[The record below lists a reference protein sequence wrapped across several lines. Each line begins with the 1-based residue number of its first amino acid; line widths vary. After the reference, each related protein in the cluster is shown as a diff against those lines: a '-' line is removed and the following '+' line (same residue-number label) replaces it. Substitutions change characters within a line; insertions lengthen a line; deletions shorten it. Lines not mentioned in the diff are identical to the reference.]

1 MILSPRGPD
10 LPARGFYYGE
20 FMCRFKTPYSKAV
33 RAPSRGILFTEPSQ
47 TDQSSLEETT
57 IDYYLRRYAA
67 TGIDPA
73 AGRLEAAQ
81 FGDFSSIDDFRS
93 AQTKVAAVKSGFE
106 SLTAKERAQF
116 DNNFSNYVEFILNP
130 ENAKA
135 AQDMGFLHAPIVEGM
150 KNEKESQ
157 PVEAN
162 ASEDSQPS
170 LVDGE
175 KASS

>member
-1 MILSPRGPD
+1 
-10 LPARGFYYGE
+10 
-20 FMCRFKTPYSKAV
+20 MCHFRTPYSKAV
-33 RAPSRGILFTEPSQ
+33 RAPSHGILFTEPSQ

-81 FGDFSSIDDFRS
+81 FGDFSSVDDFRS
-93 AQTKVAAVKSGFE
+93 AQSKVAAVKSGFE
-106 SLTAKERAQF
+106 SLSAQERAQF
-116 DNNFSNYVEFILNP
+116 DNNFANYVEFILNP

-135 AQDMGFLHAPIVEGM
+135 AQDMGFLHAPIVKEM
-150 KNEKESQ
+150 KNAKETQ
-157 PVEAN
+157 P
-162 ASEDSQPS
+162 ASETVAEVSQS
-170 LVDGE
+170 SSDGVE

>member
-1 MILSPRGPD
+1 
-10 LPARGFYYGE
+10 
-20 FMCRFKTPYSKAV
+20 MCHFRTPYSKAV
-33 RAPSRGILFTEPSQ
+33 RAPSHGILFTEPSQ

-57 IDYYLRRYAA
+57 IDYYLRRYAS

-93 AQTKVAAVKSGFE
+93 AQTKVAAVRSGFE
-106 SLTAKERAQF
+106 SLTAQERAQF

-150 KNEKESQ
+150 KNEKKIQ
-157 PVEAN
+157 PVTES
-162 ASEDSQPS
+162 ASEVSQPS
-170 LVDGE
+170 SSDGE
-175 KASS
+175 KAPA

>member
-20 FMCRFKTPYSKAV
+20 FMCHFRTPYSKAV

-93 AQTKVAAVKSGFE
+93 AQTKVAAVRSGFE
-106 SLTAKERAQF
+106 SLTAQERAQF

-135 AQDMGFLHAPIVEGM
+135 AQDMGFLHAPIVEEM
-150 KNEKESQ
+150 KNAKEIQPAEK
-157 PVEAN
+157 N
-162 ASEDSQPS
+162 AAEVSKSS
-170 LVDGE
+170 SSDGE
-175 KASS
+175 KAPA

>member
-1 MILSPRGPD
+1 
-10 LPARGFYYGE
+10 
-20 FMCRFKTPYSKAV
+20 MCHFRTPYSKAV
-33 RAPSRGILFTEPSQ
+33 RAPSNGILFTEPSQ

-57 IDYYLRRYAA
+57 IDYYLRRYAS

-93 AQTKVAAVKSGFE
+93 AETKVAAVRSGFE
-106 SLTAKERAQF
+106 SLTAQERAQF

-150 KNEKESQ
+150 KNEKEIQ
-157 PVEAN
+157 PVTES
-162 ASEDSQPS
+162 ASEVSHPS
-170 LVDGE
+170 SSDGE
-175 KASS
+175 KAPA

>member
-1 MILSPRGPD
+1 MILSPRGSD
-10 LPARGFYYGE
+10 LPAWGFYYGE
-20 FMCRFKTPYSKAV
+20 FMCHFRTPYSKAV
-33 RAPSRGILFTEPSQ
+33 RAPSHGILFTEPSQ
-47 TDQSSLEETT
+47 TDQSSFEETT
-57 IDYYLRRYAA
+57 IDYYLRRYAS

-81 FGDFSSIDDFRS
+81 FGDFSSVDDFRS

-106 SLTAKERAQF
+106 SLTAQERAQF

-135 AQDMGFLHAPIVEGM
+135 AQEMGFLHAPIV
-150 KNEKESQ
+150 KEMENAKEVP
-157 PVEAN
+157 PVEKN
-162 ASEDSQPS
+162 PTEVSQPS
-170 LVDGE
+170 SDGVE

>member
-1 MILSPRGPD
+1 MILSPRGSD

-20 FMCRFKTPYSKAV
+20 FMCHFRTPYSKAV
-33 RAPSRGILFTEPSQ
+33 RAPSHGILFTEPSQ

-93 AQTKVAAVKSGFE
+93 AQTKVAAVRSGFE
-106 SLTAKERAQF
+106 SLTAQERAQF

-150 KNEKESQ
+150 KHVKENQTVETNAAKVSQ
-157 PVEAN
+157 P
-162 ASEDSQPS
+162 PS
-170 LVDGE
+170 SDGE
-175 KASS
+175 KAPA

>member
-20 FMCRFKTPYSKAV
+20 FMCHFRTPYSKAV
-33 RAPSRGILFTEPSQ
+33 RAPSHGILFTEPSQ

-81 FGDFSSIDDFRS
+81 FGDFSSVDDFRS
-93 AQTKVAAVKSGFE
+93 AQTKVAAVRSGFE
-106 SLTAKERAQF
+106 SLTAQERAQF

-150 KNEKESQ
+150 KNVKENQ
-157 PVEAN
+157 PVETN
-162 ASEDSQPS
+162 AAEVSQPPS
-170 LVDGE
+170 SDGE
-175 KASS
+175 KAPA

>member
-1 MILSPRGPD
+1 MILSPRGLD

-20 FMCRFKTPYSKAV
+20 FMCHFRTPYSKAV
-33 RAPSRGILFTEPSQ
+33 RAPSHGILFTEPSQ

-106 SLTAKERAQF
+106 SLTAQERAQF

-150 KNEKESQ
+150 KNVKEDQ
-157 PVEAN
+157 PVETN
-162 ASEDSQPS
+162 AAEVSQPPS
-170 LVDGE
+170 SDGE
-175 KASS
+175 KTPA

>member
-1 MILSPRGPD
+1 MILSPRGLD

-20 FMCRFKTPYSKAV
+20 FMCHFRTPYSKAV
-33 RAPSRGILFTEPSQ
+33 RAPSHGILFTEPSQ

-106 SLTAKERAQF
+106 SLTAQERAQF

-135 AQDMGFLHAPIVEGM
+135 AEEMGFLHAPIVVGM
-150 KNEKESQ
+150 KHDKENQ
-157 PVEAN
+157 QTEAN
-162 ASEDSQPS
+162 TAEVVPPS
-170 LVDGE
+170 SSDGE
-175 KASS
+175 KTSA

>member
-20 FMCRFKTPYSKAV
+20 FMCHFRTPYSKAV
-33 RAPSRGILFTEPSQ
+33 RAPSHGILFTEPSQ

-93 AQTKVAAVKSGFE
+93 AQTKVAAVRSGFE
-106 SLTAKERAQF
+106 SLTAQERAQF

-150 KNEKESQ
+150 KDVKENQPVKTNAAEVSQ
-157 PVEAN
+157 P
-162 ASEDSQPS
+162 PS
-170 LVDGE
+170 SDGE
-175 KASS
+175 KAPA

>member
-1 MILSPRGPD
+1 MILSPRGLD

-20 FMCRFKTPYSKAV
+20 FMCHFRTPYSKAV
-33 RAPSRGILFTEPSQ
+33 RAPSHGILFTEPSQ

-93 AQTKVAAVKSGFE
+93 AQTKVAAVRSGFE
-106 SLTAKERAQF
+106 SLTAQERAQF

-150 KNEKESQ
+150 KNVKENQ
-157 PVEAN
+157 PVETN
-162 ASEDSQPS
+162 AAEVTQPS
-170 LVDGE
+170 SSDGE
-175 KASS
+175 KAPA

>member
-1 MILSPRGPD
+1 MILSPCGRSP
-10 LPARGFYYGE
+10 RTGFYYGE
-20 FMCRFKTPYSKAV
+20 FMCHFRTPYSKAV
-33 RAPSRGILFTEPSQ
+33 RAPSHGILFTEPSQ

-93 AQTKVAAVKSGFE
+93 AQTKVAAVRSGFE
-106 SLTAKERAQF
+106 SLTAQERAQF

-150 KNEKESQ
+150 KNETEVQ
-157 PVEAN
+157 PATAN
-162 ASEDSQPS
+162 AAEVSQPS
-170 LVDGE
+170 STDGE
-175 KASS
+175 KAPA

>member
-20 FMCRFKTPYSKAV
+20 FMCHFRTPYSKAV
-33 RAPSRGILFTEPSQ
+33 RAPSHGILFSEPSQ

-73 AGRLEAAQ
+73 ASRLEAAQ

-106 SLTAKERAQF
+106 SLTAQERAQF

-135 AQDMGFLHAPIVEGM
+135 AQDMGFLHAPIV
-150 KNEKESQ
+150 KEMENAKEVQ
-157 PVEAN
+157 PVEKTPT
-162 ASEDSQPS
+162 EVSQPS
-170 LVDGE
+170 SDGVE

>member
-20 FMCRFKTPYSKAV
+20 FMCHFRTPYSKAV
-33 RAPSRGILFTEPSQ
+33 RAPSHGILFTEPSQ

-93 AQTKVAAVKSGFE
+93 AQTKVAAVRSGFE
-106 SLTAKERAQF
+106 SLTAQERAQF

-150 KNEKESQ
+150 KNDKEN
-157 PVEAN
+157 PPATAN
-162 ASEDSQPS
+162 AAEVSQPS
-170 LVDGE
+170 SSDGE
-175 KASS
+175 KAPA

>member
-20 FMCRFKTPYSKAV
+20 FMCHFRTPYSKAV
-33 RAPSRGILFTEPSQ
+33 RAPSHGILFTEPSQ

-93 AQTKVAAVKSGFE
+93 AQTKVAAVRSGFE
-106 SLTAKERAQF
+106 SLTAQERAQF

-150 KNEKESQ
+150 KNVKENQ
-157 PVEAN
+157 PVETN
-162 ASEDSQPS
+162 AAEVSQPPS
-170 LVDGE
+170 SDGE
-175 KASS
+175 KAPA

>member
-20 FMCRFKTPYSKAV
+20 FMCHFRTPYSKAV
-33 RAPSRGILFTEPSQ
+33 RAPSHGILFTEPSQ

-57 IDYYLRRYAA
+57 IDYSLRRYAA

-93 AQTKVAAVKSGFE
+93 AQTKVAAVRSGFE
-106 SLTAKERAQF
+106 SLTAQERAQF

-150 KNEKESQ
+150 KNVKENQ

-162 ASEDSQPS
+162 AAEAVQPPS
-170 LVDGE
+170 SDGE
-175 KASS
+175 KAPA

>member
-20 FMCRFKTPYSKAV
+20 FMCHFRTPYSKAV
-33 RAPSRGILFTEPSQ
+33 RAPSHGILFTEPSQ

-106 SLTAKERAQF
+106 SLTAQERAQF

-150 KNEKESQ
+150 KNEKANQ
-157 PVEAN
+157 PVETN
-162 ASEDSQPS
+162 AAEVSQSSPS
-170 LVDGE
+170 DGE
-175 KASS
+175 KAPA

>member
-1 MILSPRGPD
+1 MILSPRGLD

-20 FMCRFKTPYSKAV
+20 FMCHFRTPYSKAV
-33 RAPSRGILFTEPSQ
+33 RAPSHGILFTEPSQ

-81 FGDFSSIDDFRS
+81 FGDFSSVDDFRS

-106 SLTAKERAQF
+106 SLTAQERAQF
-116 DNNFSNYVEFILNP
+116 DNNFANYVEFILNP

-135 AQDMGFLHAPIVEGM
+135 AQDMGFLHAPIVEEM
-150 KNEKESQ
+150 KNAKEVP
-157 PVEAN
+157 PVEKT
-162 ASEDSQPS
+162 STEVSQPS
-170 LVDGE
+170 SDSVE
-175 KASS
+175 KASP

>member
-1 MILSPRGPD
+1 MILSLRGPD

-20 FMCRFKTPYSKAV
+20 FMCHFRTPYSKAV
-33 RAPSRGILFTEPSQ
+33 RAPSHGILFTEPSQ

-93 AQTKVAAVKSGFE
+93 AQTKVAAVRSGFE
-106 SLTAKERAQF
+106 SLTAQERAQF

-150 KNEKESQ
+150 KNVKENQ
-157 PVEAN
+157 PVETN
-162 ASEDSQPS
+162 AAKVSQPPS
-170 LVDGE
+170 SDGE
-175 KASS
+175 KTPA

>member
-1 MILSPRGPD
+1 
-10 LPARGFYYGE
+10 
-20 FMCRFKTPYSKAV
+20 MCHFRTPYSKAV
-33 RAPSRGILFTEPSQ
+33 RAPSHGILFTEPSQ

-73 AGRLEAAQ
+73 AGRLEASQ

-106 SLTAKERAQF
+106 SLTAQERAQF

-150 KNEKESQ
+150 KNDTKNQ
-157 PVEAN
+157 PVETNVA
-162 ASEDSQPS
+162 EVSQPPS
-170 LVDGE
+170 SDGE
-175 KASS
+175 KAPA

>member
-20 FMCRFKTPYSKAV
+20 FMCHFRTPYSKAV
-33 RAPSRGILFTEPSQ
+33 RAPSHGILFTEPSQ

-106 SLTAKERAQF
+106 SLTAQERAQF

-150 KNEKESQ
+150 KNVKENQ
-157 PVEAN
+157 PVETN
-162 ASEDSQPS
+162 AAEASQPPS
-170 LVDGE
+170 GDGE
-175 KASS
+175 KAPA

>member
-20 FMCRFKTPYSKAV
+20 FMCHFRTPYSKAV
-33 RAPSRGILFTEPSQ
+33 RAPSHGILFTEPSQ

-93 AQTKVAAVKSGFE
+93 AQSKVAAVKSGFE
-106 SLTAKERAQF
+106 SLTAQERAQF

-135 AQDMGFLHAPIVEGM
+135 AQDMGFLHAPIVEEM
-150 KNEKESQ
+150 KNAKEVR
-157 PVEAN
+157 PVEKTPA
-162 ASEDSQPS
+162 EVSQPS
-170 LVDGE
+170 SDGVE

>member
-1 MILSPRGPD
+1 
-10 LPARGFYYGE
+10 
-20 FMCRFKTPYSKAV
+20 MCHFRTPYSKAV
-33 RAPSRGILFTEPSQ
+33 RAPSHGILFTEPSQ

-93 AQTKVAAVKSGFE
+93 AQTKVAAVRSGFE
-106 SLTAKERAQF
+106 SLTAQERAQF

-150 KNEKESQ
+150 KNEKEIQ
-157 PVEAN
+157 PVAAN
-162 ASEDSQPS
+162 PAEGSQPS
-170 LVDGE
+170 PSDGE

>member
-20 FMCRFKTPYSKAV
+20 FMCHFRTPYSKAV
-33 RAPSRGILFTEPSQ
+33 RAPSHGILFTEPSQ

-93 AQTKVAAVKSGFE
+93 AQTKVAAVRSGFE

-150 KNEKESQ
+150 KNVKENQ
-157 PVEAN
+157 PVETN
-162 ASEDSQPS
+162 ATEVSQPPS
-170 LVDGE
+170 SDGE
-175 KASS
+175 KAPA

>member
-1 MILSPRGPD
+1 
-10 LPARGFYYGE
+10 
-20 FMCRFKTPYSKAV
+20 MCHFRTPYSKAV
-33 RAPSRGILFTEPSQ
+33 RAPSHGILFTEPSQ

-93 AQTKVAAVKSGFE
+93 AQTKVAAVRSGFE
-106 SLTAKERAQF
+106 SLTAQERAQF

-150 KNEKESQ
+150 KNVKEDQ
-157 PVEAN
+157 PVETN
-162 ASEDSQPS
+162 AAEVSQPPS
-170 LVDGE
+170 SDGE
-175 KASS
+175 KTPA

>member
-1 MILSPRGPD
+1 
-10 LPARGFYYGE
+10 
-20 FMCRFKTPYSKAV
+20 MCHFRTPYSKAV
-33 RAPSRGILFTEPSQ
+33 RAPSHGILFTEPSQ

-93 AQTKVAAVKSGFE
+93 AQTKVAAVRSGFE
-106 SLTAKERAQF
+106 SLTAQERAQF

-150 KNEKESQ
+150 KNEKEIK
-157 PVEAN
+157 PATAN
-162 ASEDSQPS
+162 AAEVSQS
-170 LVDGE
+170 SSSDGE
-175 KASS
+175 KAPA

>member
-1 MILSPRGPD
+1 MILSPRGLD

-20 FMCRFKTPYSKAV
+20 FMCHFRTPYSKAV
-33 RAPSRGILFTEPSQ
+33 RAPSHGILFTEPSQ

-106 SLTAKERAQF
+106 SLTAQERAQF

-135 AQDMGFLHAPIVEGM
+135 ALEMGFLHAPIVKEM
-150 KNEKESQ
+150 ENAKEIQPAEKNPEVPQ
-157 PVEAN
+157 P
-162 ASEDSQPS
+162 PS
-170 LVDGE
+170 VDGE
-175 KASS
+175 KAPA

>member
-20 FMCRFKTPYSKAV
+20 FMCHFRTPYSKAV
-33 RAPSRGILFTEPSQ
+33 RAPSHGILFTEPSQ

-93 AQTKVAAVKSGFE
+93 AQTKVAAVRSGFE
-106 SLTAKERAQF
+106 SLTAQERAQF

-150 KNEKESQ
+150 KNVKENQPAEKNAQEVSQ
-157 PVEAN
+157 P
-162 ASEDSQPS
+162 PS
-170 LVDGE
+170 SDGE

>member
-1 MILSPRGPD
+1 
-10 LPARGFYYGE
+10 
-20 FMCRFKTPYSKAV
+20 MCHFRTPYSKAV
-33 RAPSRGILFTEPSQ
+33 RAPSHGILFTEPSQ

-106 SLTAKERAQF
+106 SLTAQERAQF

-135 AQDMGFLHAPIVEGM
+135 AEAMGFLHAPIV
-150 KNEKESQ
+150 KEMENAKETQ
-157 PVEAN
+157 PATETVAEV
-162 ASEDSQPS
+162 SQPS
-170 LVDGE
+170 SDGVE

>member
-20 FMCRFKTPYSKAV
+20 FMCHFRTPYSKAV
-33 RAPSRGILFTEPSQ
+33 RAPSHGILFTEPSQ

-93 AQTKVAAVKSGFE
+93 AQTKVAAVRSGFE
-106 SLTAKERAQF
+106 SLTAQERAQF

-135 AQDMGFLHAPIVEGM
+135 AQEMGFLHAPIVEGM
-150 KNEKESQ
+150 KHVKENQ
-157 PVEAN
+157 PVETN
-162 ASEDSQPS
+162 AAEVSQPPS
-170 LVDGE
+170 SDGE
-175 KASS
+175 KAPA

>member
-1 MILSPRGPD
+1 
-10 LPARGFYYGE
+10 
-20 FMCRFKTPYSKAV
+20 MCHFRTPYSKAV
-33 RAPSRGILFTEPSQ
+33 RAPSHGILFTEPSQ

-81 FGDFSSIDDFRS
+81 FGDFSSVDDFRS

-106 SLTAKERAQF
+106 SLTAQERAQF

-135 AQDMGFLHAPIVEGM
+135 AQDMGFLHAPIVEEM
-150 KNEKESQ
+150 KNAKEVQ
-157 PVEAN
+157 PVEKTPT
-162 ASEDSQPS
+162 EVSQPS
-170 LVDGE
+170 FGDVE

>member
-20 FMCRFKTPYSKAV
+20 FMCHFRTPYSKAV
-33 RAPSRGILFTEPSQ
+33 RAPSHGILFTEPSQ

-93 AQTKVAAVKSGFE
+93 SQSKVAAVKSGFE
-106 SLTAKERAQF
+106 SLTAQERAQF

-135 AQDMGFLHAPIVEGM
+135 ALEMGFLHAPIVEGM
-150 KNEKESQ
+150 KHGQENHKTETNPAEAVQ
-157 PVEAN
+157 P
-162 ASEDSQPS
+162 PS
-170 LVDGE
+170 SDGE
-175 KASS
+175 KAPA

>member
-20 FMCRFKTPYSKAV
+20 FMCHFRTPYSKAV
-33 RAPSRGILFTEPSQ
+33 RAPSHGILFTEPSQ

-93 AQTKVAAVKSGFE
+93 AQTKVAAVRSGFE
-106 SLTAKERAQF
+106 SLTAQERAQF
-116 DNNFSNYVEFILNP
+116 DNNFSNYVEFILNL

-150 KNEKESQ
+150 KDVKENQPVKTNAAEVSQ
-157 PVEAN
+157 P
-162 ASEDSQPS
+162 PS
-170 LVDGE
+170 SDGE
-175 KASS
+175 KAPA

>member
-10 LPARGFYYGE
+10 LPARGFCYGE
-20 FMCRFKTPYSKAV
+20 FMCHFRTPYSKAV
-33 RAPSRGILFTEPSQ
+33 RAPSHGIFFTEPSQ

-93 AQTKVAAVKSGFE
+93 AQTKVAAVRSGFE
-106 SLTAKERAQF
+106 SLSAQERAQF

-135 AQDMGFLHAPIVEGM
+135 AQDMGFLHAPIVGGM
-150 KNEKESQ
+150 KNEKEIQSAT
-157 PVEAN
+157 AN
-162 ASEDSQPS
+162 AAEVSQS
-170 LVDGE
+170 SSSDGE
-175 KASS
+175 KAPA

>member
-1 MILSPRGPD
+1 
-10 LPARGFYYGE
+10 
-20 FMCRFKTPYSKAV
+20 MCHFRTPYSKAV
-33 RAPSRGILFTEPSQ
+33 RAPSHGILFTEPSQ

-93 AQTKVAAVKSGFE
+93 AQTKVAAVRSGFE
-106 SLTAKERAQF
+106 SLTAQERAQF

-135 AQDMGFLHAPIVEGM
+135 AQDMGFLHAPIVEGT
-150 KNEKESQ
+150 KNEKEIQ
-157 PVEAN
+157 PATSSAAEV
-162 ASEDSQPS
+162 SQPS
-170 LVDGE
+170 SSDGE
-175 KASS
+175 KAPA

>member
-1 MILSPRGPD
+1 
-10 LPARGFYYGE
+10 
-20 FMCRFKTPYSKAV
+20 MCHFRIPYSKAV
-33 RAPSRGILFTEPSQ
+33 RAPSHGILFTEPSL
-47 TDQSSLEETT
+47 TDQSSFEETT

-106 SLTAKERAQF
+106 SLTAQERAQF

-135 AQDMGFLHAPIVEGM
+135 ALEMGFLHAPIVEGM
-150 KNEKESQ
+150 KHEKENQ
-157 PVEAN
+157 PTPETAPEV
-162 ASEDSQPS
+162 SQPS
-170 LVDGE
+170 SPDGE

>member
-1 MILSPRGPD
+1 MILSPCGPY

-20 FMCRFKTPYSKAV
+20 FMCHFRTPYSKAV
-33 RAPSRGILFTEPSQ
+33 RAPSHGIFFTEPSQ

-93 AQTKVAAVKSGFE
+93 AQTKVAAVRSGFE
-106 SLTAKERAQF
+106 SLTAQERAQF

-150 KNEKESQ
+150 KNEKEIQSAT
-157 PVEAN
+157 AN
-162 ASEDSQPS
+162 AAEVSQS
-170 LVDGE
+170 SSSDGE
-175 KASS
+175 KAPA

>member
-1 MILSPRGPD
+1 
-10 LPARGFYYGE
+10 
-20 FMCRFKTPYSKAV
+20 MCHFRTPYSKAV
-33 RAPSRGILFTEPSQ
+33 RAPSHGILFTEPSQ

-57 IDYYLRRYAA
+57 IDYYLRRYAS

-93 AQTKVAAVKSGFE
+93 AQTKVAAVRSGFE
-106 SLTAKERAQF
+106 SLTAQERAQF

-150 KNEKESQ
+150 KNEKEIQ
-157 PVEAN
+157 PVTES
-162 ASEDSQPS
+162 ASQVSQPS
-170 LVDGE
+170 SSDGE
-175 KASS
+175 KAPA

>member
-1 MILSPRGPD
+1 
-10 LPARGFYYGE
+10 
-20 FMCRFKTPYSKAV
+20 MCHFRTPYSKAV
-33 RAPSRGILFTEPSQ
+33 RAPSFGIFFTEPSQ
-47 TDQSSLEETT
+47 TDQSSFEETT

-93 AQTKVAAVKSGFE
+93 AQSKVAAVKSGFE
-106 SLTAKERAQF
+106 SLTAQERAQF
-116 DNNFSNYVEFILNP
+116 DNNFANYVEFILNP

-135 AQDMGFLHAPIVEGM
+135 ALDMGFLHAPIVEGM
-150 KNEKESQ
+150 KNAQENQ
-157 PVEAN
+157 PTEAN
-162 ASEDSQPS
+162 APEVSQPS
-170 LVDGE
+170 PVDGE